1 MTDFKKMDKKE
12 RKAVPKKQEREGM
25 SPKMIKAREHLGRV
39 KRVAFFQKW
48 DGENVKNLRET
59 KPIKSLKGLPRSYLE
74 FQT

>member
-39 KRVAFFQKW
+39 KRVAFFQK
-48 DGENVKNLRET
+48 
-59 KPIKSLKGLPRSYLE
+59 
-74 FQT
+74 